1 MDSLASRIEYSLRND
16 CRVRPEDKLLVG
28 VSGGLDSVFLLSQ
41 LFEIGQPVVAAVFD
55 HGLRPEAAEE
65 CDFVENFCAE
75 RGILCIRGEGDVRS
89 FSAETGMGIEE
100 TARELRYRFLFKTA
114 ADNGCAAVAT
124 AHHANDQAETVLMH
138 ILRGTGIDGLC
149 GIRPIGFLT
158 KYSETIPVIRP
169 LLNISRGEIEKYAAE
184 TGMPF
189 REDRSNA
196 DTAYLRN
203 RIRQELIP
211 KLEADYNPRIV
222 DSLCRLAGSAA
233 ADKEL
238 LDGACE
244 DAIRYASFFR
254 FDNGC
259 EWSRRTFGTY
269 SVGLRYRMLRAL
281 FSRMGADL
289 SEIGFQHLIAAD
301 HFFTKGRYN
310 QTISLLN
317 GFLLRCEGDR
327 AMILTSPDVPQW
339 RYPQFSHGWTLYCET
354 RHIQPKDLPEWQEK
368 ARTHPEMAVLDA
380 AQVAG
385 QPVLRKI
392 IPGERFEPYGM
403 GGKSQKLS
411 DFLINNKVPQQY
423 RSDLAAAADKE
434 GVIWVPGLRVSSR
447 CALSPAARRILIL
460 KLKHADQNISM
471 PEE

>member
-1 MDSLASRIEYSLRND
+1 MDSLASRIEYSLRKV
-16 CRVRPEDKLLVG
+16 CRARPEDKVLVG
-28 VSGGLDSVFLLSQ
+28 ISGGIDSIFLLSR
-41 LFEIGQPVVAAVFD
+41 LHEIGQPAAAAVFD

-75 RGILCIRGEGDVRS
+75 CGILCIRGEGDVRS
-89 FSAETGMGIEE
+89 FAAETGMGIEE
-100 TARELRYRFLFKTA
+100 AARELRYRFLFKTA
-114 ADNGCAAVAT
+114 AENGCAAVAT

-149 GIRPIGFLT
+149 GIRPYGFLT

-169 LLNISRGEIEKYAAE
+169 LLNISREEIEKYATE

-259 EWSRRTFGTY
+259 EWSRRTYQSF
-269 SVGLRYRMLRAL
+269 SQGLRMRFLRHVL
-281 FSRMGADL
+281 TRMGADL
-289 SEIGFQHLIAAD
+289 SDVGYELLFTAD
-301 HFFTKGRYN
+301 HVFMTARYN
-310 QTISLLN
+310 QLIPFIEGYWLC
-317 GFLLRCEGDR
+317 CEGEK
-327 AMILTSPDVPQW
+327 AFILTRPDREQW
-339 RYPQFSHGWTLYCET
+339 RYPQLSQGWSLYCET

-385 QPVLRKI
+385 QPILRKI
-392 IPGERFEPYGM
+392 FPGERFEPYGM

-411 DFLINNKVPQQY
+411 DFLVNNKVPQQY

-434 GVIWVPGLRVSSR
+434 GIIWVPGLRVSNR
-447 CALSPAARRILIL
+447 CALGTSADKIIIL
-460 KLKHADQNISM
+460 KLDKGKSL
-471 PEE
+471 